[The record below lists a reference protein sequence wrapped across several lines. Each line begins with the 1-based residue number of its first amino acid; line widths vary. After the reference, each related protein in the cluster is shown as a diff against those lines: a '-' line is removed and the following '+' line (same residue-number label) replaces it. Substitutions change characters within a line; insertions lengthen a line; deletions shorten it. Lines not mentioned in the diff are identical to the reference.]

1 MIHFLLIE
9 LVCEMIMTVFERMSE
24 PEKYVAEF
32 LTELGLW
39 WKYESPLY
47 LLDEKD
53 RPRIWAPDFF
63 LPKFGI
69 YIEVCGSEDFDYEY
83 REDVYRKNEFRIIFL
98 HYYKEQERWRKF
110 LVDSIQ
116 GTQEVRNTYVEN
128 MLNVYKSKY

>member
-1 MIHFLLIE
+1 
-9 LVCEMIMTVFERMSE
+9 MSE
-24 PEKYVAEF
+24 PEKNVAEF

-39 WKYESPLY
+39 WKYESPIY

-53 RPRIWAPDFF
+53 RPRIWTPDFF

-83 REDVYRKNEFRIIFL
+83 REDVYRKNECRIIFL
-98 HYYKEQERWRKF
+98 HYYKEQERWMKF

-128 MLNVYKSKY
+128 MLIAYKSKY